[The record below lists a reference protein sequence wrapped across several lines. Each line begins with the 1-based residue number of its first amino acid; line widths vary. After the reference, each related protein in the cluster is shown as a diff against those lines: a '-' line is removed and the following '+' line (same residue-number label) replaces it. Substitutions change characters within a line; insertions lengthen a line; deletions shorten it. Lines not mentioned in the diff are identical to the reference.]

1 MPNYKYQDEKW
12 LYNKYWIEELSLTKI
27 GKLCGVNH
35 ETIRYWIKKLNIP
48 IRSYSEAVHLA
59 RTNHCRLS
67 LKAIEW
73 LEGELLGDGCLTT
86 TSKKDDLPSKNLSA
100 LFRYGSKHEEYI
112 NYISGMLKSFG
123 IKQSG
128 KIRKY
133 INKEKG
139 NIAYHFNSLSYA
151 ELFPIYNKWY
161 PNDKKIIPRGL
172 ELTPLILRQHYIGDG
187 SLIHQ
192 KRNTRI
198 ILSTCGFLI
207 EDINWMIKKLDE
219 LRFKVTRQPS
229 TNAIL
234 ISSYSVKDFLNY
246 IGKCPV
252 SCYQYKWAF

>member
-1 MPNYKYQDEKW
+1 MANYKYRNREW
-12 LYNKYWIEELSLTKI
+12 LYDKYWNRELSITKI
-27 GKLCGVNH
+27 SKLYGINR
-35 ETIRYWIKKLNIP
+35 ETISYWIKKLNTT
-48 IRSYSEAVHLA
+48 IRSLSESIHLA
-59 RTNHCRLS
+59 RINHCRLS
-67 LKAIEW
+67 PKAIEW
-73 LEGELLGDGCLTT
+73 LGGELLGDACLTT
-86 TSKKDDLPSKNLSA
+86 TAKKGDLPSKNLSA
-100 LFRYGSKHEEYI
+100 LFRYGSKYEEYI
-112 NYISGMLKSFG
+112 NYISKTLKSFG
-123 IKQSG
+123 VKQSG

-133 INKEKG
+133 TNKKG
-139 NIAYHFNSLSYA
+139 NIAYHYNSLSYA

-161 PNDKKIIPRGL
+161 PDGKKIIPEDL
-172 ELTPLILRQHYIGDG
+172 ELTPLTLRQHYIGDG

-198 ILSTCGFLI
+198 ILSTCGYLI
-207 EDINWMIKKLDE
+207 KDVNWMIKKLDE